1 MVISLELTGLK
12 RSRAQPVIKHDG
24 IREQKKPWKTNKNI
38 PLALPLLMFKLS

>member
-24 IREQKKPWKTNKNI
+24 IREQKKPWKTNKKYPVSSSSINV
-38 PLALPLLMFKLS
+38 